1 MQISQAEIALALWVI
16 VCQSNNPVRY
26 VSQESMNTKKVL
38 ALISCVVELQAY
50 PLFEISISKTLSFW
64 SNLSHLVHSQAFYSH

>member
-1 MQISQAEIALALWVI
+1 M
-16 VCQSNNPVRY
+16 CQSNNPVRY

-38 ALISCVVELQAY
+38 ALISCVVEVQEY

-64 SNLSHLVHSQAFYSH
+64 SNLSH